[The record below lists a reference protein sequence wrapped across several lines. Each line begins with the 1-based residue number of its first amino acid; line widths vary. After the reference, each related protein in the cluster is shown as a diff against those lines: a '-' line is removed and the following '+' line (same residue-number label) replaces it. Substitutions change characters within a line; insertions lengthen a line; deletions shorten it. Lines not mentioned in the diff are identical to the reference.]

1 MKTNFK
7 QTGPESVENTRTRLY
22 STEANGLQQFAKV
35 VRFQLIDA
43 LWWVIHNYIT
53 ETSMEPVEYL
63 LDEKTF

>member
-43 LWWVIHNYIT
+43 LWWEIHHYT
-53 ETSMEPVEYL
+53 AVTSMEPVEYL
-63 LDEKTF
+63 LDENKF